1 MITDYLMSIR
11 HQVDRKWIIENKWKV
26 VGLAIIIT
34 VLMIALFAPFIA
46 PYNPM
51 SMAFRPFLHPSPEHL
66 LGTDNLGRDIFSQL
80 IWGSRTSLSIGLI
93 AAIIVVTIGFTVGII
108 AGYRRGVTEN
118 LLMGITDM
126 FILIPGLP
134 LMIVIASYLGPSIYN
149 VIFIVALL
157 WWCGTARVVHSR
169 VLQIREMSFIETTK
183 IMGFKESYIMFKHVL
198 VNVKDIF
205 VARLCLSIA
214 SAMMAEA
221 GLAFLGLGDP
231 FQISW
236 GGMITNAFNNGGFVL
251 NLWWW
256 YIAPGIMISLTTS
269 GFFLLASRK
278 KRIARASD
286 D

>member
-1 MITDYLMSIR
+1 MTLNFPDLIKHL
-11 HQVDRKWIIENKWKV
+11 VNKKWVKENRWKV
-26 VGLAIIIT
+26 VGLIIIISILT
-34 VLMIALFAPFIA
+34 VSLFAPYIA
-46 PYNPM
+46 PYDPM
-51 SMAFRPFLHPSPEHL
+51 SMAFMPFLHPSPEHL

-80 IWGSRTSLSIGLI
+80 VWGSRISLGIGI
-93 AAIIVVTIGFTVGII
+93 MAAIIVVAIGFTVGII

-118 LLMGITDM
+118 LLMGVTDV

-134 LMIVIASYLGPSIYN
+134 LMIVIAAYLGPNIYN
-149 VIFIVALL
+149 VIFVVALL
-157 WWCGTARVVHSR
+157 WWCGTARMVHSR
-169 VLQIREMSFIETTK
+169 VLQVREMSFIETTK

-198 VNVKDIF
+198 ANVKDIF

-231 FQISW
+231 FQVSW
-236 GGMITNAFNNGGFVL
+236 GGMITNAFNNGGFIL

-256 YIAPGIMISLTTS
+256 YIAPGLMISLTTS

-278 KRIARASD
+278 KKVMRIGED
-286 D
+286 